1 MPLYRPS
8 PRAWAAIAVLLAW
21 GASLGWL
28 GTRRLTQTES
38 ATLSSEAA
46 LRLAPGASWFALYS
60 GALQVGQA
68 AITLDTL
75 SPGYQVLE
83 TFSLET
89 PQDAMVLRASRST
102 VTKVTAA
109 LLLDSVQA
117 REVRGDWQE
126 QWTVTVRDGRFRLVG
141 LGVGDDAAETA
152 VIQPPTTTA
161 ILPYRL
167 ALSGGLVAGR
177 NRTVPGYLGSP
188 GVLQRLTLTVGR
200 DSMAVFAD
208 STVIDAATG
217 ALLVAH
223 TDSTRGRAVLIRG
236 DGPAERW
243 WIDPRGRVV
252 GIETAFGL
260 HWVRTDFD
268 LASSA
273 LRDRGPGRA
282 ATLRAHYPRI
292 ATLSRPDTTARERR
306 YLLSRRDG
314 RPLDRELL
322 ESLASGRQELRG
334 DTLVVLGG
342 SRSPGAD
349 RLDSLPR
356 DPLST
361 ETDPRVVALVTSAR
375 RNLPPSRTDDN
386 ALIAAL
392 VKEMSRRV
400 TLDTAL
406 RAPVGARMALTQQ
419 RARAEGMA
427 RLFVAAARAAGL
439 SARMAVGIRAVGD
452 GFEGHAWAEV
462 RTTGLW
468 NAVDPAFGLP
478 RAGTDLIRLGSGGS
492 AAPWQLLP
500 RVAQLR
506 ITALPSAPEIR

>member
-1 MPLYRPS
+1 MRLYRPS

-21 GASLGWL
+21 GGSLAWL

-38 ATLSSEAA
+38 ATLSSEAL

-68 AITLDTL
+68 GITLDTL
-75 SPGYQVLE
+75 SPGYRVLE

-89 PQDAMVLRASRST
+89 PQDAMVLRATRST

-109 LLLDSVQA
+109 LLIDSIQS
-117 REVRGDWQE
+117 RSIRGDWQE
-126 QWTVTVRDGRFRLVG
+126 HWTVTVRDGRLRL
-141 LGVGDDAAETA
+141 LGADTPDTGAETA
-152 VIQPPTTTA
+152 VSQSPTTTA

-167 ALSGGLVAGR
+167 ALSGGLVEGR
-177 NRTVPGYLGSP
+177 DRTVPAYIGAP
-188 GVLQRLTLTVGR
+188 GILQRLQIVAGR

-208 STVIDAATG
+208 STEIDPTRG
-217 ALLVAH
+217 TLLVAH
-223 TDSTRGRAVLIRG
+223 SDSARARAVLLRG

-243 WIDPRGRVV
+243 WIDSRGRVV

-273 LRDRGPGRA
+273 LRNRGASRA
-282 ATLRAHYPRI
+282 ATLRSHYPPI
-292 ATLSRPDTTARERR
+292 ATLTRPDTGTQERR
-306 YLLSRRDG
+306 YLLARRDG
-314 RPLDRELL
+314 RSLDRELL
-322 ESLASGRQELRG
+322 APLGSGRQDLRG

-342 SRSPGAD
+342 TRSPGAD

-356 DPLST
+356 DPLSD
-361 ETDPRVVALVTSAR
+361 ERDPRVAALVASAR
-375 RNLPPSRTDDN
+375 RNLPGARTDDV
-386 ALIAAL
+386 ALIEVL
-392 VKEMSRRV
+392 VNEVARRV

-406 RAPVGARMALTQQ
+406 SAPVSASMALTRE

-439 SARMAVGIRAVGD
+439 AARLAIGIRPVGD

-462 RTTGLW
+462 RTTGIW
-468 NAVDPAFGLP
+468 NAVDPAFGRS
-478 RAGTDLIRLGSGGS
+478 RAATDLIRLGSSGPT
-492 AAPWQLLP
+492 APWQLLP

-506 ITALPSAPEIR
+506 ITALPSAEENR

>member
-1 MPLYRPS
+1 MRLYRPS
-8 PRAWAAIAVLLAW
+8 PRAWAAIAVLGAW
-21 GASLGWL
+21 GASLAWL

-38 ATLSSEAA
+38 ATLSSEAL

-68 AITLDTL
+68 GITLDTL

-89 PQDAMVLRASRST
+89 PQDATVLRASRST

-109 LLLDSVQA
+109 LLIDSIQS
-117 REVRGDWQE
+117 RSIRGSWQDH
-126 QWTVTVRDGRFRLVG
+126 WTVTVRDGRLRLVG
-141 LGVGDDAAETA
+141 AATPDTGTA
-152 VIQPPTTTA
+152 TLVPQPPTTTA

-167 ALSGGLVAGR
+167 ALSGGLVEGR
-177 NRTVPGYLGSP
+177 SRTVPAYIGAP
-188 GVLQRLTLTVGR
+188 GILQRLQIDAGQ

-208 STVIDAATG
+208 STVIDPTTG
-217 ALLVAH
+217 TLLVAH
-223 TDSTRGRAVLIRG
+223 SDSALARAVLLRG

-243 WIDPRGRVV
+243 WIDSRGRVV

-260 HWVRTDFD
+260 RWVRTDFD
-268 LASSA
+268 LAASA
-273 LRDRGPGRA
+273 LRDRGADRA

-292 ATLSRPDTTARERR
+292 APLTQPDSGSQERR

-314 RPLDRELL
+314 RPLDRVLVAPL
-322 ESLASGRQELRG
+322 TSGRQELRG
-334 DTLVVLGG
+334 DTLVILAGA
-342 SRSPGAD
+342 RSPGAD

-356 DPLST
+356 DPLS
-361 ETDPRVVALVTSAR
+361 EEADPRVIALVASAR
-375 RNLPPSRTDDN
+375 GNLPGARTDDM
-386 ALIAAL
+386 ALIQVL
-392 VKEMSRRV
+392 VREVARRV

-406 RAPVGARMALTQQ
+406 SAPVSASMALTRG

-439 SARMAVGIRAVGD
+439 SARLAIGIRPVGD
-452 GFEGHAWAEV
+452 GFESHAWAEV

-468 NAVDPAFGLP
+468 SAVDPAFGRS
-478 RAGTDLIRLGSGGS
+478 RAATDLIRLSSSGPT
-492 AAPWQLLP
+492 APWQLLP

-506 ITALPSAPEIR
+506 ITALPSAEENR